1 MRAYRSVWRSVVLLV
16 AVAAGIIGIAGVGW
30 LATLGTSAAFA
41 CLGALFGFSWV
52 EEPRLR
58 PRAMVE
64 CTLWFGVAGLL
75 IIGLPPVVGA
85 WTLPLLI
92 LVGVS
97 CPPLLDLAL
106 ASYRKAHP
114 VAEADVPGMLSDR
127 DLARRWR
134 WTTDAL
140 QDRSTPVA
148 SALLLVQE
156 RSALLDELERRDPDR
171 FAEWLVR
178 SGWREPQDR

>member
-1 MRAYRSVWRSVVLLV
+1 MRAYRTGWRMAVLLV
-16 AVAAGIIGIAGVGW
+16 AVAACVVGIAEVGW

-41 CLGALFGFSWV
+41 CLGTLFGFSWV
-52 EEPRLR
+52 EDPTLR
-58 PRAMVE
+58 PRAMAE

-85 WTLPLLI
+85 WTLPVLI
-92 LVGVS
+92 VVGVA
-97 CPPLLDLAL
+97 CPPLLELAQQ
-106 ASYRKAHP
+106 SYRKAHP
-114 VAEADVPGMLSDR
+114 VAEADVPGLLSDR

-134 WTTDAL
+134 WTTEAL

-148 SALLLVQE
+148 SAVRLVQE
-156 RSALLDELERRDPDR
+156 RSVLLDELERRDPER

-178 SGWREPQDR
+178 SGWREPQDH